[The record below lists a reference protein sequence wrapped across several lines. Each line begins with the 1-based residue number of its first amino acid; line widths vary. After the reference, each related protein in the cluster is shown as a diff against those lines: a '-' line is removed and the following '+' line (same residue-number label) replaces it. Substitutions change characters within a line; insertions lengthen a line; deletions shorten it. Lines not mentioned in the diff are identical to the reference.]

1 MFTLL
6 YLWKLILQW
15 HKPAFVEIFCGQ
27 MHQFFQPFL
36 LFLIVHSGFVTES
49 LLLLGESEYL
59 SFGMHPQR
67 WLSDLFGGW
76 DHKKRCKN
84 RRNVRTPPLPSS
96 SVADVSLLFSV
107 LSQCKSQGIRK
118 WRQTTSYQPD
128 ETFITWDA
136 LMVWR
141 SIWREKKKKPLRS
154 KNINLWQSHKNRKI
168 THENNT
174 LKYNNDS

>member
-1 MFTLL
+1 M
-6 YLWKLILQW
+6 ILQW
-15 HKPAFVEIFCGQ
+15 HKPAFVEFLCGQ

-96 SVADVSLLFSV
+96 SVADVRLLFSV

-118 WRQTTSYQPD
+118 WRHTTSYQPD
-128 ETFITWDA
+128 ETFIIWDA
-136 LMVWR
+136 LIVVVVFG
-141 SIWREKKKKPLRS
+141 EKKKRS
-154 KNINLWQSHKNRKI
+154 RYAAKI
-168 THENNT
+168 LTCDRVTKIER
-174 LKYNNDS
+174 